1 MGHRLGR
8 LFVLA
13 LVLFWRL
20 AAAEQER
27 GDIEF
32 TSIDARNA
40 AKGGGAVLSD
50 FAQFGD
56 NPSFSAIEHKF
67 NVGSTYYFMESFSF
81 AASDNKTAGF
91 AGGLLYDRHNRLDTI
106 KTNTAFQFG
115 DWFYAG
121 FNLKFL
127 SGRFYPLQRKVQA
140 FTADIGLGVK
150 IADIV
155 FIGASLNDF
164 VPLGDN
170 LPMRVTGQ
178 FEVDIYKRMIL
189 FNFAGGYHIDHKEEP
204 LPNRRPFVAYADFS
218 TGLEFRYSWFSAQ
231 VGVNTSSFSRDFTFD
246 DLLKTVGIGFYK
258 ERTVKMKPTLQTAQ
272 DGTGSVQKQ
281 EGDAVEDGGGAYVG
295 LYITRTFITF
305 ALTFIWE
312 PK

>member
-1 MGHRLGR
+1 VGHRLGR
-8 LFVLA
+8 ILVLA
-13 LVLFWRL
+13 LTLVWRL

-27 GDIEF
+27 GDIEL

-40 AKGGGAVLSD
+40 AKGGGAVLSN

-56 NPSFSAIEHKF
+56 NPSFGAIEEKF
-67 NVGSTYYFMESFSF
+67 SVGSTYYFMESFSF
-81 AASDNKTAGF
+81 VACDNKTAGF
-91 AGGLLYDRHNRLDTI
+91 GGGLLYDRHNRLDTI
-106 KTNTAFQFG
+106 KTNTAFKIG
-115 DWFYAG
+115 EWFYAG

-127 SGRFYPLQRKVQA
+127 SGQFYPVQRKVQA
-140 FTADIGLGVK
+140 FTADIGLGFK

-170 LPMRVTGQ
+170 LPMRVMGQ
-178 FEVDIYKRMIL
+178 FEVDIYKRMFL
-189 FNFAGGYHIDHKEEP
+189 FNFAGGYHIDHKEEKV
-204 LPNRRPFVAYADFS
+204 PNRRPFAAYADFS

-231 VGVNTSSFSRDFTFD
+231 VGVSSSSFARDFTFD

-258 ERTVKMKPTLQTAQ
+258 ERTVKVKPTLQTAQ
-272 DGTGSVQKQ
+272 DGQGAQKQ
-281 EGDAVEDGGGAYVG
+281 ESEGVEDGGGAYVG

-305 ALTFIWE
+305 AVTFIWE